1 MAPQM
6 CLFDVGPACQ
16 VLLGLSTILVHQ
28 AVDGLISVQEFHSGS
43 GLRNDLT
50 LVCPRSTNNVT
61 VEPYSQSVILFWHV
75 MIVDL
80 AGPSP
85 HLHSDILLEKE
96 LVHRIVFDASRT
108 VVVRVLCLIF
118 DGLCLQ
124 A

>member
-1 MAPQM
+1 MSPQM

-43 GLRNDLT
+43 GLRNDL
-50 LVCPRSTNNVT
+50 SSNNVT

-85 HLHSDILLEKE
+85 HLHCDILLEKE